1 MNWLLASFL
10 SNFSFAFQSL
20 ISYKL
25 SSINNYNTLAMN
37 TSTHAAY
44 LFLSLII
51 SFFVFF
57 INPKSIN
64 NLTNNIIFIF
74 KNFNITLFFY
84 ALLSLLGN
92 SILYFAYSK
101 GKQLNNINPGI
112 ASTLSNF
119 SLIISIALPYYFYNM
134 KINTKNLIGIIVY
147 LISVFLL
154 SHTSSNKK
162 SDDKNKNNSE
172 DKSINTKNQKDE
184 KNKNKHHENKDH
196 ENKDHENKNV
206 KNTSSA
212 YIEWMFLCLLSAISY
227 GLAAFL
233 SYTIIHKNK
242 NINKNSLTISL
253 FIYEV
258 LIGLGIY
265 LFFTFNS
272 NAKYN
277 HGFFKNHNKDLH
289 ELLTNIK
296 NLPFVFGSAIFNAT
310 GLITLYKGY
319 AHAPNPGFVDA
330 ISNLYTTTQSILNW
344 ILFKT
349 PLNNTQIVG
358 LVFASISIFLMNL

>member
-1 MNWLLASFL
+1 MNWLLSSFL

-25 SSINNYNTLAMN
+25 SSVNNYNTLALN

-44 LFLSLII
+44 LILSFIF
-51 SFFVFF
+51 SFFLYF
-57 INPKSIN
+57 INPKSIH
-64 NLTNNIIFIF
+64 NLISNILFLF
-74 KNFNITLFFY
+74 KNFNITIFFY

-101 GKQLNNINPGI
+101 GKQLDNINPGI

-134 KINTKNLIGIIVY
+134 KINFKNLIGIFVY
-147 LISVFLL
+147 LFSVFLL
-154 SHTSSNKK
+154 SHTNSKTEKGNKDSKSKNNTKENFDNKEKQNNKK
-162 SDDKNKNNSE
+162 SSDYSKK
-172 DKSINTKNQKDE
+172 
-184 KNKNKHHENKDH
+184 
-196 ENKDHENKNV
+196 
-206 KNTSSA
+206 
-212 YIEWMFLCLLSAISY
+212 YFEWIFLCLLSALSY
-227 GLAAFL
+227 GFAAFT
-233 SYTIIHKNK
+233 SYTIIHKHK

-258 LIGLGIY
+258 LIGLSIY
-265 LFFTFNS
+265 LFFTFN
-272 NAKYN
+272 NNKKYN

-296 NLPFVFGSAIFNAT
+296 NLPFVFGSAIFNAS

-319 AHAPNPGFVDA
+319 ANSPNPGFVDA
-330 ISNLYTTTQSILNW
+330 ISNLYTTTQSLLNW
-344 ILFKT
+344 AMFNT
-349 PLNNTQIVG
+349 PLNNTQIIG

>member
-1 MNWLLASFL
+1 
-10 SNFSFAFQSL
+10 
-20 ISYKL
+20 
-25 SSINNYNTLAMN
+25 
-37 TSTHAAY
+37 
-44 LFLSLII
+44 
-51 SFFVFF
+51 
-57 INPKSIN
+57 
-64 NLTNNIIFIF
+64 
-74 KNFNITLFFY
+74 
-84 ALLSLLGN
+84 
-92 SILYFAYSK
+92 
-101 GKQLNNINPGI
+101 
-112 ASTLSNF
+112 
-119 SLIISIALPYYFYNM
+119 M

-184 KNKNKHHENKDH
+184 KNKNLENFENKNKDH

-206 KNTSSA
+206 KNTSRG

-272 NAKYN
+272 NEKYN